1 MYVLEEVMTMLA
13 STQGAGVTLPNLAFT
28 LIMNSMQQSM
38 SVPKTPTESLGTQS
52 PATTLADT
60 HHLDVKA

>member
-1 MYVLEEVMTMLA
+1 MLA
-13 STQGAGVTLPNLAFT
+13 STQGTGVTLPNLAFT

-38 SVPKTPTESLGTQS
+38 SVPKPQTETSGTPS
-52 PATTLADT
+52 PATTLADS

>member
-1 MYVLEEVMTMLA
+1 MLA

-28 LIMNSMQQSM
+28 LIMNSMNQSM
-38 SVPKTPTESLGTQS
+38 SVPKIPTETPGAKS

-60 HHLDVKA
+60 HHLGVKA

>member
-1 MYVLEEVMTMLA
+1 MLA

-28 LIMNSMQQSM
+28 LIMNSMNQSM
-38 SVPKTPTESLGTQS
+38 SVPKIPTETPGAKS

-60 HHLDVKA
+60 YHLDVKA

>member
-1 MYVLEEVMTMLA
+1 MCVPEEVMTMLA

-38 SVPKTPTESLGTQS
+38 SVPKSQTETSGTRS
-52 PATTLADT
+52 PVTTLADS